1 MIPSYS
7 RKAISGQSNYLGKVT
22 SHIMKETEMGY
33 RGSKSEIL
41 SIPIPNRISVKEQRV
56 DGSYCTY
63 IKKMQLRCTL
73 MGCKSSYQTSIL
85 SKQISIRTFFT
96 SCLCKVTSKGSSFK
110 PKLNPWFVTGF
121 IDAEGTF
128 CTTIYKNKAYK
139 TGWVVRSFFEI
150 GLNQRDSSLIYQLKD
165 FFEGIGTISLD
176 KKANVLKYST
186 ASLKDLSSVV
196 IPHFKK
202 YPLLSQK
209 GADFLN
215 FEQIVELM
223 NKGAHLTINGLQQ
236 VINIRASMNT
246 GLSEIINSEFSNTI
260 NPVKRGIIQSNIIP
274 DPQWISGFVSGEGN
288 LDVGI
293 KKSKNIIGYQVY
305 LRFRISQHARDAK
318 LMELIMDYLGAGRLE
333 RDSRKPVIYIVIN
346 KISEIN
352 QIVIPFFNQYPIC
365 GIKHLDYLDWCKIAN
380 LIESGAHLTTEG
392 LAEIQRIKDGINTG
406 RKDPSA

>member
-1 MIPSYS
+1 
-7 RKAISGQSNYLGKVT
+7 
-22 SHIMKETEMGY
+22 MKETEMGY
-33 RGSKSEIL
+33 RGSKSKIL
-41 SIPIPNRISVKEQRV
+41 YIPIPNRVFVKEQRV
-56 DGSYCTY
+56 DGSYCKY
-63 IKKMQLRCTL
+63 KQNLQLRCTL
-73 MGCKSSYQTSIL
+73 MDFERYYQTSIP
-85 SKQISIRTFFT
+85 SKQLSIRTFST
-96 SCLCKVTSKGSSFK
+96 SSLKN
-110 PKLNPWFVTGF
+110 KLNPWFVTGI

-186 ASLKDLSSVV
+186 ASLKDLSSIV

-209 GADFLN
+209 GADFGF
-215 FEQIVELM
+215 FERIVELM

-246 GLSEIINSEFSNTI
+246 GLSEIIKSEFSNNI
-260 NPVKRGIIQSNIIP
+260 NPVNRGIIQSNIIP

-293 KKSKNIIGYQVY
+293 KKSKNVIGYQVY
-305 LRFRISQHARDAK
+305 LRFRISQHARDTK
-318 LMELIMDYLGAGRLE
+318 LMELIMNYLGAGRLE
-333 RDSRKPVIYIVIN
+333 RDSRKPVIYLVIN

-365 GIKHLDYLDWCKIAN
+365 GNKHLDYLDWCKIAN
-380 LIESGAHLTTEG
+380 LIESGAHLTNDG

-406 RKDPSA
+406 RKY

>member
-1 MIPSYS
+1 MSVVQITGARRLGNTRNANVSRPVICFGKTLLWDKLPNSGDALKDMIPSYI

-41 SIPIPNRISVKEQRV
+41 YIPIPNRISVKEQRV

-85 SKQISIRTFFT
+85 SKQISIRTFST
-96 SCLCKVTSKGSSFK
+96 SCLCPLVSDPSGKDKVTSKGSSFK
-110 PKLNPWFVTGF
+110 PKLNPWFVTGI

-176 KKANVLKYST
+176 NKTNVLKYST
-186 ASLKDLSSVV
+186 ASLKDLSYIV

-202 YPLLSQK
+202 YPLLTQK
-209 GADFLN
+209 GADFLF

-236 VINIRASMNT
+236 IINIRASMNT
-246 GLSEIINSEFSNTI
+246 GLSEIIKSEFSNNI
-260 NPVKRGIIQSNIIP
+260 NPINRGIIQSNIIP
-274 DPQWISGFVSGEGN
+274 DPQWISGFVSGLLEGN

-318 LMELIMDYLGAGRLE
+318 LMELIMNYLGAGRLE
-333 RDSRKPVIYIVIN
+333 
-346 KISEIN
+346 
-352 QIVIPFFNQYPIC
+352 
-365 GIKHLDYLDWCKIAN
+365 
-380 LIESGAHLTTEG
+380 
-392 LAEIQRIKDGINTG
+392 
-406 RKDPSA
+406 

>member
-1 MIPSYS
+1 
-7 RKAISGQSNYLGKVT
+7 
-22 SHIMKETEMGY
+22 MGY
-33 RGSKSEIL
+33 RGSKSGIL
-41 SIPIPNRISVKEQRV
+41 YIPIPKRISVKEQRV
-56 DGSYCTY
+56 DGSYCTNIN
-63 IKKMQLRCTL
+63 IKIKNMQLRCTL
-73 MGCKSSYQTSIL
+73 MGGESYYQTSFP
-85 SKQISIRTFFT
+85 SKQINIRTFST
-96 SCLCKVTSKGSSFK
+96 SSLK
-110 PKLNPWFVTGF
+110 PKLNPWFLTGI

-176 KKANVLKYST
+176 KKTNVLKYST
-186 ASLKDLSSVV
+186 ASLKDLSSIV

-202 YPLLSQK
+202 YPLLTQK
-209 GADFLN
+209 GADFLF

-246 GLSEIINSEFSNTI
+246 GLSEIIKSEFSNI

-318 LMELIMDYLGAGRLE
+318 LMELIMNYLGAGRLE
-333 RDSRKPVIYIVIN
+333 RDSRKPVIYLVIN

-380 LIESGAHLTTEG
+380 LIESGAHLTNEG
-392 LAEIQRIKDGINTG
+392 LAEIQRIKDGINTS
-406 RKDPSA
+406 RKD

>member
-1 MIPSYS
+1 
-7 RKAISGQSNYLGKVT
+7 
-22 SHIMKETEMGY
+22 MGY

-41 SIPIPNRISVKEQRV
+41 FIPIPNRISVKEQRV

-63 IKKMQLRCTL
+63 IQNMQLRCTL
-73 MGCKSSYQTSIL
+73 MGFERYYQTSIP
-85 SKQISIRTFFT
+85 SKLISIRTFST
-96 SCLCKVTSKGSSFK
+96 SSFK
-110 PKLNPWFVTGF
+110 PKLNPWFVTGI

-150 GLNQRDSSLIYQLKD
+150 GLNQRDSSLIFQLKD

-186 ASLKDLSSVV
+186 ASLKDLSSIVT
-196 IPHFKK
+196 PHFKK
-202 YPLLSQK
+202 YPLLTQK
-209 GADFLN
+209 GADFLF

-246 GLSEIINSEFSNTI
+246 GLSEIIKSEFSNNI

-318 LMELIMDYLGAGRLE
+318 LMELIINYLGAGRLE
-333 RDSRKPVIYIVIN
+333 RDSRKPVIYLVIN
-346 KISEIN
+346 KISDIN

-380 LIESGAHLTTEG
+380 FIESGAHLTNEG
-392 LAEIQRIKDGINTG
+392 LAEIQRIKDGINTS
-406 RKDPSA
+406 RKD

>member
-1 MIPSYS
+1 
-7 RKAISGQSNYLGKVT
+7 
-22 SHIMKETEMGY
+22 MGY

-56 DGSYCTY
+56 DGSYCTNINININ
-63 IKKMQLRCTL
+63 IKNLQLRCTL
-73 MGCKSSYQTSIL
+73 MDFERYYQTSL
-85 SKQISIRTFFT
+85 PSKQISIRTFRTFST
-96 SCLCKVTSKGSSFK
+96 SNFK
-110 PKLNPWFVTGF
+110 PPLLLPLPDRSKTRGTRGSIGHKKLNPWFVTGF

-150 GLNQRDSSLIYQLKD
+150 GLNQRDSYLIYQLKD

-186 ASLKDLSSVV
+186 ASLKDLSSIV

-202 YPLLSQK
+202 YPLLTQK
-209 GADFLN
+209 GADFLF

-246 GLSEIINSEFSNTI
+246 GLSEIIKSEFGNKI
-260 NPVKRGIIQSNIIP
+260 NPIKRGIIQSNIIP
-274 DPQWISGFVSGEGN
+274 DPHWISGFVSGDPCFGASGKRGN

-305 LRFRISQHARDAK
+305 LRFRVSQHARDAK
-318 LMELIMDYLGAGRLE
+318 LMELIMIYLNAGRLE
-333 RDSRKPVIYIVIN
+333 RDSRKPVIYLVIN

-380 LIESGAHLTTEG
+380 LIKSGAHLTNEG

-406 RKDPSA
+406 RKD

>member
-1 MIPSYS
+1 
-7 RKAISGQSNYLGKVT
+7 
-22 SHIMKETEMGY
+22 MGY

-56 DGSYCTY
+56 DGSYCKN
-63 IKKMQLRCTL
+63 IINLQLRCTL
-73 MGCKSSYQTSIL
+73 MDFERYYQTSFP
-85 SKQISIRTFFT
+85 SKQISIRTFST
-96 SCLCKVTSKGSSFK
+96 SNFK
-110 PKLNPWFVTGF
+110 PPLLCCTTLNIGRKKLNPWFVTGF

-202 YPLLSQK
+202 YPLLTQK
-209 GADFLN
+209 GADFLI

-223 NKGAHLTINGLQQ
+223 NKGAHLTINGLKQI
-236 VINIRASMNT
+236 INIRASMNT
-246 GLSEIINSEFSNTI
+246 GLSEIIKSEFSNKI
-260 NPVKRGIIQSNIIP
+260 NPVKREIILYNFIP
-274 DPQWISGFVSGEGN
+274 DPHWISGFVSGEGN

-318 LMELIMDYLGAGRLE
+318 LMELIMIYLGAGRLE
-333 RDSRKPVIYIVIN
+333 RDSRKPVIYLVIN

-365 GIKHLDYLDWCKIAN
+365 GIKHLDYLD
-380 LIESGAHLTTEG
+380 
-392 LAEIQRIKDGINTG
+392 
-406 RKDPSA
+406 

>member
-1 MIPSYS
+1 
-7 RKAISGQSNYLGKVT
+7 
-22 SHIMKETEMGY
+22 MKETEMGY

-56 DGSYCTY
+56 DGSYCTNIN
-63 IKKMQLRCTL
+63 IKNLQLRCTL
-73 MGCKSSYQTSIL
+73 MDFERYYQTSL
-85 SKQISIRTFFT
+85 PSKQISIRTFST
-96 SCLCKVTSKGSSFK
+96 SNFK
-110 PKLNPWFVTGF
+110 PPLLLSIGHKKLNPWFVTGF

-150 GLNQRDSSLIYQLKD
+150 GLNQRDSYLIYQLKD

-186 ASLKDLSSVV
+186 ASLKDLSSIV

-202 YPLLSQK
+202 YPLLTQK
-209 GADFLN
+209 GADFLF

-246 GLSEIINSEFSNTI
+246 GLSEIIKSEFGNKI

-274 DPQWISGFVSGEGN
+274 DPHWISGFVSGEGN

-318 LMELIMDYLGAGRLE
+318 LMELIMIYLNAGRLE
-333 RDSRKPVIYIVIN
+333 RDSRKPVIYLVIN

-380 LIESGAHLTTEG
+380 FIKSGAHLTNEG

-406 RKDPSA
+406 RKD

>member
-1 MIPSYS
+1 MKPSYS
-7 RKAISGQSNYLGKVT
+7 RKAISGQNNYLGKVI

-33 RGSKSEIL
+33 RGSKSKIL

-63 IKKMQLRCTL
+63 KKNLQLRCTL
-73 MGCKSSYQTSIL
+73 MDCKSSYQTSL
-85 SKQISIRTFFT
+85 PSKQLSIRTFST
-96 SCLCKVTSKGSSFK
+96 SNFK
-110 PKLNPWFVTGF
+110 HPLLLSIGHKKLNPWFVTGF

-165 FFEGIGTISLD
+165 FFEGIGTIRLD

-186 ASLKDLSSVV
+186 ASLKDLSSIV

-202 YPLLSQK
+202 YPLLTQK
-209 GADFLN
+209 GADFLF

-236 VINIRASMNT
+236 IINIRASMNT
-246 GLSEIINSEFSNTI
+246 GLSEIIKSEFSNKI

-274 DPQWISGFVSGEGN
+274 DPHWITGFVSGEGN

-293 KKSKNIIGYQVY
+293 KKSKNIIGYQAY
-305 LRFRISQHARDAK
+305 LRFRISQHARDAE
-318 LMELIMDYLGAGRLE
+318 LMRLIMIYLNAGRLE
-333 RDSRKPVIYIVIN
+333 IDSRKPVIYLVIN

-352 QIVIPFFNQYPIC
+352 QIVIPFFDQYPIC

-380 LIESGAHLTTEG
+380 LIKSGAHLTNEG

-406 RKDPSA
+406 RKN